1 MLKTHPKRPLTR
13 PRPKTGKSTVSRPK
27 TAQKRKIKPKTSKK
41 TVPLEEVEAKIFHQ
55 WLEQNKIPHTHIAN
69 ESNSGKRDAAIR
81 ARKMKEMGVA
91 RGVWDYE
98 VYVPVYDCDKEFV
111 EYQLLKIEMKRQR
124 GGGSTVSMEQKGW
137 GIVYNLAG
145 IPHKICYG
153 AQEAIDFVKEYYKET
168 EESPF

>member
-1 MLKTHPKRPLTR
+1 M
-13 PRPKTGKSTVSRPK
+13 PK
-27 TAQKRKIKPKTSKK
+27 TALKLSGTRSGAKDGKTIVSRRKTPRKAKI
-41 TVPLEEVEAKIFHQ
+41 VPLEEVEAEIFHN
-55 WLEQNKIPHTHIAN
+55 WLQLHEIPHTHIAN

-81 ARKMKEMGVA
+81 ARKMKKMGVA

-98 VYVPVYDCDKEFV
+98 VYIPVYDCDKDLA

-124 GGGSTVSMEQKGW
+124 GGSSTVSDDQKHW
-137 GIVYNLAG
+137 GLIYEMAG

-153 AQEAIDFVKEYYKET
+153 AQEAIDFVKEYYKKT